1 MKSKILLLALLITL
15 TIAPVQGLASQSEDG
30 VLVIEKTVT
39 PSVDRTWTTISLIY
53 DGQFHDPV
61 ELDEE
66 IENIQSLA
74 PELVDVEI
82 IGQSYQGRNLTCL
95 RITNELNTVQKA
107 KTLVLAQHHGREQV
121 TVEVALRFILLLL
134 NNYGEDDLIT
144 EYVDT
149 QEIYI
154 IPTLNPDAL
163 NVVVNEGNHWLR
175 KNLRPY
181 DNDGD
186 GLISEDDVED
196 VDGDGW
202 ISEFLVYQKDYPSE
216 EPDYYYDVDW
226 GYWEGID
233 NDGDDLVNEDEVGLV
248 DLNRNYPKF
257 WGVGGGDLL
266 IPETQIYCGTEPFS
280 EPETQAFRDFALN
293 HRFAMAY
300 SLHTGINATYFPTDE
315 SENWPA
321 GDGPLYYS
329 IASDF
334 ADILPDGFND
344 YLGYIGE
351 DSRFETGLSGG
362 WKEWMYY
369 ERGTTVPITFE
380 IYHNATV
387 DAEEAHVIIEN
398 NSTHII
404 REWKGIYGYFNPV
417 ESEIDSLWDDLIPSF
432 EYLLEMTPR
441 LDISITG
448 YSGGTSAGDTVSLN
462 TRTEN
467 LSPRLGSRESVLIL
481 DASNQV
487 LDSMIAVG
495 GEQSLTGQASIDLTE
510 DLASSD
516 LSIFIGNNYTGYTE
530 FVLSLGTPGLPLDPL
545 LIGVIA
551 GVAVVAIVIVVYF
564 VKVR

>member
-1 MKSKILLLALLITL
+1 M
-15 TIAPVQGLASQSEDG
+15 ASQPAGG
-30 VLVIEKTVT
+30 VLVIEKATT
-39 PSVDRTWTTISLIY
+39 PSVERTWTTISLIY
-53 DGQFHDPV
+53 DEQFHDPV

-66 IENIQSLA
+66 IENINSLV

-82 IGQSYQGRNLTCL
+82 LGQSYQGRNLTCL
-95 RITNELNTVQKA
+95 RITNEMNTVQKA
-107 KTLVLAQHHGREQV
+107 KTLVVAQHHGREQV
-121 TVEVALRFILLLL
+121 TVEVSLRFILHLL
-134 NNYGEDDLIT
+134 NNYGVDDTIT

-149 QEIYI
+149 QEIFV

-163 NVVVNEGNHWLR
+163 EIVVNEGNHWLR

-186 GLISEDDVED
+186 GLVSEDDVED

-202 ISEFLVYQKDYPSE
+202 ISDFLVYEKDYPTEVPNINS
-216 EPDYYYDVDW
+216 YDW
-226 GYWEGID
+226 EYWEGID
-233 NDGDDLVNEDEVGLV
+233 NDGDGLVNEDEVGLV

-257 WGVGGGDLL
+257 WGAGGGDLF
-266 IPETQIYCGTEPFS
+266 IQETQIYCGTEPFS
-280 EPETQAFRDFALN
+280 EPETQAFRDFALK

-300 SLHTGINATYFPTDE
+300 SLHTGINATYFPTNE
-315 SENWPA
+315 YENWPE
-321 GDGPLYYS
+321 GPLYYS

-344 YLGYIGE
+344 YLGYIGSN
-351 DSRFETGLSGG
+351 SRFETGLSGG

-387 DAEEAHVIIEN
+387 DTEEAHVIIEN

-417 ESEIDSLWDDLIPSF
+417 ESEIDSLWEDLIPSF

-441 LDISITG
+441 LDISVTG
-448 YSGGTSAGDTVSLN
+448 FSGGTSSGDSISLL
-462 TRTEN
+462 TLTEC
-467 LSPRLGSRESVLIL
+467 LSPHLGSKESLLIL

-487 LDSMIAVG
+487 LDSLIAVG
-495 GEQSLTGQASIDLTE
+495 GGQSLTGQATFALAEDLTN
-510 DLASSD
+510 DG

-530 FVLSLGTPGLPLDPL
+530 FVLSSGTPGIPLDPL
-545 LIGVIA
+545 LLGVV
-551 GVAVVAIVIVVYF
+551 GVAVVAIVLVVYF